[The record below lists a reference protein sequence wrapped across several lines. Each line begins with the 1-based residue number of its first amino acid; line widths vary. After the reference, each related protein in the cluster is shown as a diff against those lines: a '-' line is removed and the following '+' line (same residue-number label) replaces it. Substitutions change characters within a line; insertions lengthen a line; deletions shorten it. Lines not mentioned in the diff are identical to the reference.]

1 MPKLNSEKEEIMKNT
16 ARRITSIVFISMAVL
31 GVMSAGAGVA
41 GAKARPA
48 ANAYAGSN
56 WHYTLSFGK
65 AAGLW
70 DAKLVQSANGNL
82 TGTVDPPTGDCLANV
97 VSGKVSGK
105 SIKMTWKISAPCKAE
120 TVSVSGTIAG
130 SHISGTVKDS
140 LHGVGHFTAIRDY

>member
-1 MPKLNSEKEEIMKNT
+1 MKNT
-16 ARRITSIVFISMAVL
+16 TRRLVSVVFISMAVL
-31 GVMSAGAGVA
+31 GVMSTAAGVV

-65 AAGLW
+65 TAGLW
-70 DAKLVQSANGNL
+70 DAKLAQSSNGTL
-82 TGTVDPPTGDCLANV
+82 SGTVDPPTGDCLANV

-105 SIKMTWKISAPCKAE
+105 HIKMTWRISSPCKAE
-120 TVSVSGTIAG
+120 TVNVSGTIAG

-140 LHGVGHFTAIRDY
+140 LRGSGRFTAIRDY

>member
-1 MPKLNSEKEEIMKNT
+1 MKYT
-16 ARRITSIVFISMAVL
+16 ARRFISVVFISMAVL
-31 GVMSAGAGVA
+31 GLMSAGAGAA
-41 GAKARPA
+41 GAKTQPA

-65 AAGLW
+65 ALGLW

-105 SIKMTWKISAPCKAE
+105 SVKMTWRISAPCKAE
-120 TVSVSGTIAG
+120 TVSVTGTIAG

-140 LHGVGHFTAIRDY
+140 LRGAGRFNAIRDY